1 MQIYSYQLRFQ
12 TPAFLGNVQQQAQ
25 WRTPPIK
32 ALLRQWWRVAV
43 AQEVRYDVQRL
54 RQRENA
60 LFGTAAD
67 DGGDSHQSRIRIR
80 LSHWNDGQLKDWS
93 GCGTV
98 RHPEV
103 PSPVGADLYLGF
115 GPLQYDKTSRS
126 TALKAQAAIQAGD
139 AATLRL
145 AMPQEYAPDI
155 LRALW
160 LIDRYGTLGGRSRNG
175 WGSLSLQATDAPTPA
190 LEGTLDT
197 SLARDWQQALQLDWP
212 HAVGLQAG
220 RPLVWHTQPF
230 ADWKKLMQEL
240 ARLKIEL
247 RRQFKFT
254 TGKDASQP
262 EDRHWLS
269 YPVTHHSVKD
279 WGGNARLPNSL
290 RFKVRPVP
298 GQSNQLLGVVFHL
311 PCLPPPAFQPD
322 VRAITQVWQRIHAF
336 LDQPAQQ
343 LTRILA

>member
-1 MQIYSYQLRFQ
+1 MQTYSYQLRFQ
-12 TPAFLGNVQQQAQ
+12 TPAFLGNAQQQAQ

-54 RQRENA
+54 RQCENA

-93 GCGTV
+93 GCGTA

-103 PSPVGADLYLGF
+103 SSPVGADLYLGF

-145 AMPQEYAPDI
+145 AMPEKYAPDI

-175 WGSLSLQATDAPTPA
+175 WGSLSLQATDAHTPA
-190 LEGTLDT
+190 LEGSLDAP
-197 SLARDWQQALQLDWP
+197 LARDWQQALQLDWP

-230 ADWKKLMQEL
+230 ADWKKLMREL

-247 RRQFKFT
+247 RTQFKFT

-290 RFKVRPVP
+290 RFKVRPAP
-298 GQSNQLLGVVFHL
+298 GQSNQLVGVVFHL
-311 PCLPPPAFQPD
+311 PCLPPPAFEPD
-322 VRAITQVWQRIHAF
+322 VRAITQVWQRVHAF

-343 LTRILA
+343 LTRTLA